1 MDMTTASLTLGPRA
15 PLFRAIWVV
24 MMVAMM
30 FPTATP
36 AKRLLMTQSG
46 HARITNQCPLLE

>member
-15 PLFRAIWVV
+15 PLFLAIWVV

-36 AKRLLMTQSG
+36 AKRLMTQSG
-46 HARITNQCPLLE
+46 HATITNQCPFLG